1 MKHTVA
7 LSVSWEFVF
16 QISCYFL
23 SIFVIFVLFYNL
35 FYIIG
40 LWWLYFCLSKIKN
53 KTIVS
58 KQECYWNTISELFPP
73 FLCYYWNTISE
84 LFPPFLC
91 YRIAILDWFIMKTNI
106 RYWWSSIPPIS
117 TKWKINWP
125 TTTKK
130 ITTNDVGNRGLV
142 QTQKCGW
149 IKPELTDHKKEDHDI
164 WCWISQLGTDTKM
177 WRH

>member
-53 KTIVS
+53 KPIVS
-58 KQECYWNTISELFPP
+58 KQEC
-73 FLCYYWNTISE
+73 YWNTISE

-117 TKWKINWP
+117 TKWKINWL

-142 QTQKCGW
+142 QTQKCGG
-149 IKPELTDHKKEDHDI
+149 IKPVDGILDLPS
-164 WCWISQLGTDTKM
+164 W
-177 WRH
+177 